1 MMNPKGFSKCAL
13 ECSTVR
19 QLFMAAEEGQG
30 PQGQGLS
37 RPPSM
42 MQTKARHLFLQM
54 GSGKIKVIG
63 GAERQQGCKGAGWLA
78 QPLSG
83 RGVNWCNLWGKQFVT
98 LC

>member
-1 MMNPKGFSKCAL
+1 MFDSK
-13 ECSTVR
+13 
-19 QLFMAAEEGQG
+19 AAFYGRR
-30 PQGQGLS
+30 
-37 RPPSM
+37 RPGTTGAGAQQASM
-42 MQTKARHLFLQM
+42 MQTKARHPFLQM

-83 RGVNWCNLWGKQFVT
+83 GGVNWRNLWGKQLVT